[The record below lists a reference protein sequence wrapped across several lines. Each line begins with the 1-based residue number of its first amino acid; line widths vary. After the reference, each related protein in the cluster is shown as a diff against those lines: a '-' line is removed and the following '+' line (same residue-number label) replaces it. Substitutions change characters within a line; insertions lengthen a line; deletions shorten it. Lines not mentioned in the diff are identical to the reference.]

1 MNGTSCATRTVHG
14 KPGRTARTRLA
25 TRRSS
30 TATTT
35 TTTTPTQPLGAISPR
50 TGTQPATG
58 SCSAPL
64 LQPLPQERHKKPRK
78 RRKRTRRKGRAKRTR
93 KASRTTTARKA
104 RRRSRRS
111 GADRRRLPVSSKL
124 RSGRREAGQLVE
136 SDLVERDR
144 ERNLARGRHQ
154 CAEADVAP
162 ISDLRE
168 GRAGG
173 CGDVDSVDEQR
184 REPVTHAEL

>member
-1 MNGTSCATRTVHG
+1 MVHR

-30 TATTT
+30 TAITT
-35 TTTTPTQPLGAISPR
+35 TTTTPTRPLGAISPR
-50 TGTQPATG
+50 TGTLPATG

-64 LQPLPQERHKKPRK
+64 LQPLPQGHRRKQRK
-78 RRKRTRRKGRAKRTR
+78 RRKKRRTRRKGRAKRAR
-93 KASRTTTARKA
+93 KASRTTRARKA
-104 RRRSRRS
+104 RSRSRIS
-111 GADRRRLPVSSKL
+111 GADQQPLPVSSKL
-124 RSGRREAGQLVE
+124 RSGCRDAGQLVE

-144 ERNLARGRHQ
+144 ERKLARGRHQ

-168 GRAGG
+168 DHAGG

-184 REPVTHAEL
+184 REPVTHA